1 MIFDPGVVIGLA
13 LVFGLC
19 IVPVLVLLSHGVL
32 RIESAKPRFLAAV
45 AVCCLLWA
53 VGSGLWVWSGSADAL
68 ANSRAYLWFD
78 VLAGAA
84 ILITATVA
92 WGILWSLVCW
102 GFTTSLLAAL
112 CGLGKPASKQA
123 WFQAYGGGSS
133 IENFADNRLS
143 ILLALGLARVD
154 GDAIALTGKAGRFMA
169 VLVSGLRK
177 FYGVRD
183 TASKGA
189 DHA

>member
-1 MIFDPGVVIGLA
+1 MMFNPGAIVGLA
-13 LVFGLC
+13 LVCGFGV
-19 IVPVLVLLSHGVL
+19 VPVLVLLSHDVL

-53 VGSGLWVWSGSADAL
+53 VGTGWLMWVSDQS
-68 ANSRAYLWFD
+68 WFD

-84 ILITATVA
+84 ILVTATVA

-112 CGLGKPASKQA
+112 CGLGGPASRQA
-123 WFQAYGGGSS
+123 WFRAYGGGSS

-154 GDAIALTGKAGRFMA
+154 GHGDSASIALTGTAGRFMA
-169 VLVSGLRK
+169 ALVSGLRR
-177 FYGVRD
+177 FYGVSD

-189 DHA
+189 SHE